1 MRVSTTQIFDSGT
14 RGMGRN
20 QFDLYKLQNQL
31 ATGRKIVTPS
41 DDPIAAAQA
50 LATTKSLEMSNQFQV
65 NQENAEGQLGVVDAQ
80 LDAMDNLL
88 RSARDKVIQAGNAVL
103 SNADRSFIAE
113 GLESQFSELMGIA
126 NAQDGTGGFLFSGY
140 QSAVRPF
147 SQTTTG
153 AAYAGDDG
161 SRLLQVSNSRQMP
174 GNISGKEL
182 FERIRNGNGTF
193 VTSNAGNVLGGQN
206 TGTAIIDQGSVN
218 NLSSWNE
225 ALNTTGFDGVN
236 IRFFVSGGVTS
247 YRLYDTA
254 TPPVEISTTD
264 ADPLPGLPYGPGS
277 AIELKNTIAVPAQ
290 DYGVSVVI
298 SGAPSDGDQFTIK
311 PSREQSIFETLRN
324 TINTISQGISTT
336 AGTTTTEYANN
347 LAANLVDIDRALEN
361 VLNVRTTVGTRL
373 NELDALKDN
382 GEDLQIQYKTSLSAL
397 QDLDYAQ
404 AISDLSQKQIQLE
417 AAQISFRQI
426 SQLSLFSII

>member
-1 MRVSTTQIFDSGT
+1 
-14 RGMGRN
+14 MGRN

-31 ATGRKIVTPS
+31 ATGRKMVTPS

-50 LATTKSLEMSNQFQV
+50 LATTKSLAMSDQFQV

-88 RSARDKVIQAGNAVL
+88 RSVRDKVIQAGNAVL
-103 SNADRSFIAE
+103 SNADRRFIAE

-193 VTSNAGNVLGGQN
+193 VTSNGGNVLGGQN

-218 NLSSWNE
+218 DLSLWNE

-254 TPPVEISTTD
+254 TPPVEISTTG
-264 ADPLPGLPYGPGS
+264 ADPLPGLPYGPGA
-277 AIELKNTIAVPAQ
+277 AIDLAKTTAPAQ
-290 DYGVSVVI
+290 DFGVSVVI
-298 SGAPSDGDQFTIK
+298 SGAPSDGDQFMIK

-336 AGTTTTEYANN
+336 AGTTTTEYTNN

-373 NELDALKDN
+373 SELDALKDN